1 MRATA
6 VGCQS
11 VDRYSVQGKEGRK
24 RKRKRRANVERDA
37 VSRRRTTKGKR
48 LVEEKGD

>member
-1 MRATA
+1 MIVTA
-6 VGCQS
+6 CKG
-11 VDRYSVQGKEGRK
+11 RKEG